1 MADRSKAEVVLDLF
15 GVNIEQQGR
24 GFYVSLE
31 LLAIARGVYEEA
43 RWELL
48 DPGVDVVSYRR
59 SSHDF
64 ARRVAAGAAIDPD
77 TLHAAVDDDEE
88 TLATLQALTS
98 SLLVQVPGRRKSPS
112 WYNSHLYPFVGEL
125 IHYDAVERR
134 KAGLPRG
141 TKVPHIERYVL
152 RGGGGWAYRVLRTDP
167 DGARRA
173 GTREGL
179 LQLVR
184 DGETSLGEIAR
195 ALRAHDED
203 TEDEAF
209 PDKAEAEINAFGDLS
224 PWPEYLRRGVN
235 SIVSRTQV
243 PRAKRIESLM
253 HWTPYCLAR
262 HQLHLA
268 RTSLAMSSETVFV
281 DMLKEASPLRRL
293 SQDGLDGF
301 RKNIV
306 NAIIARATTL
316 HSNAVASGND
326 ELARRYVRH
335 MTQSKGGTGS
345 PVAFFS
351 ESLAAVGA
359 LNATTGRRHFT
370 MKPPM
375 LEAMVCASLAP
386 GQEEE
391 LYAFC
396 SRLFDDYRVIVD
408 DRTAGEHD
416 LTVDVDASILAR
428 NLDAFRSR
436 LAATGLLTQYSDA
449 TSIVRGEPR

>member
-31 LLAIARGVYEEA
+31 LLAIARGVFES
-43 RWELL
+43 RQGNLL
-48 DPGVDVVSYRR
+48 DPEVDVVSYRR

-64 ARRVAAGAAIDPD
+64 ARRVAAGAAIAPE
-77 TLHAAVDDDEE
+77 TLRAAADGEE
-88 TLATLQALTS
+88 TLETLQALTS
-98 SLLVQVPGRRKSPS
+98 SLLVQIPGRRKSPS

-125 IHYDAVERR
+125 IHYDAAERR
-134 KAGLPRG
+134 APGLPRG
-141 TKVPHIERYVL
+141 VKVPHIERYVL
-152 RGGGGWAYRVLRTDP
+152 RGGGGWAYRVLRSDP
-167 DGARRA
+167 DSTRRI
-173 GTREGL
+173 GTRERL
-179 LQLVR
+179 CDLVR
-184 DGETSLGEIAR
+184 DSATSLGEIAR
-195 ALRAHDED
+195 ALRAHDYDAEED
-203 TEDEAF
+203 VF
-209 PDKAEAEINAFGDLS
+209 PDRTEAEVNTFDYLS
-224 PWPEYLRRGVN
+224 PWPEHLRRGVN
-235 SIVSRTQV
+235 SIVSRDQV

-268 RTSLAMSSETVFV
+268 RVSIGLSRETVFV
-281 DMLKEASPLRRL
+281 DMLKDGSPLRRL
-293 SQDGLDGF
+293 SQGGLDGF

-306 NAIIARATTL
+306 NAIIQRATDL
-316 HSNAVASGND
+316 HRDAVTGNQD
-326 ELARRYVRH
+326 EVARRFAEH
-335 MTQSKGGTGS
+335 MTPSKAGTGS
-345 PVAFFS
+345 PAAFFS
-351 ESLAAVGA
+351 ETMAAVGA

-370 MKPPM
+370 LKPPM

-391 LYAFC
+391 LYSFC
-396 SRLFDDYRVIVD
+396 SRIFDDYRIIID
-408 DRTAGEHD
+408 DRTAGEHN